1 MIPGDFEYLEKE
13 TVEQM
18 LDYMLTE
25 ITADYY
31 TSCKKS
37 ILDYVLQDEKERLRI
52 GIVQILKPPV
62 DYGTVHFV
70 GILPDESWTE
80 YINNGREKTAEN
92 LCICND
98 ATLACMSIWA
108 EHENDLFIKLPEKGD
123 DLVDLQKFTED
134 QEQNINKVKN
144 TLKNAWKE
152 NIVKIYKEEL

>member
-108 EHENDLFIKLPEKGD
+108 EHENDLFIKLPAKGD
-123 DLVDLQKFTED
+123 DLVDLQKFSED
-134 QEQNINKVKN
+134 QEQNINKVKS
-144 TLKNAWKE
+144 TLKN
-152 NIVKIYKEEL
+152 